1 MLIQTNLYLKK
12 KPSIYE
18 CAVFVKKTFQD
29 SLHGSKSYVLLPSPL
44 STALFKC
51 VRFWMIQYWRWM
63 NAWTNCFPS
72 SFATYSK
79 HGAWRMLEWPS
90 VNLKW
95 SFHPGEMAHLC
106 PMMIRTLTSKNSHY
120 LRRELS
126 SQGSP
131 RMLQDGDAVAVE
143 FVLRFS
149 SPFSW

>member
-1 MLIQTNLYLKK
+1 MQLMLTTCLYRQIYTWKK
-12 KPSIYE
+12 KN
-18 CAVFVKKTFQD
+18 KKKKHLWICCVCKENIPGQ
-29 SLHGSKSYVLLPSPL
+29 LVGSKSKVLLPSPL
-44 STALFKC
+44 SSALYKC
-51 VRFWMIQYWRWM
+51 VRFWMNQYRRRM

-72 SFATYSK
+72 SFATYSLQK

-131 RMLQDGDAVAVE
+131 RMLQG
-143 FVLRFS
+143 
-149 SPFSW
+149 